1 MNITIP
7 TVTEL
12 RDQILADIE
21 TKTGQTAPLMPRAV
35 WRVLA
40 LALAG
45 PLHLLYRLGLWL
57 YAQIFTSTMD
67 DAALELRGLELGI
80 TRGAATRFVG
90 TAAVTG
96 TGRTIAVGTIWQKD
110 GVVYE
115 VTEALSFTTSG
126 TVKIQSLEYGDR
138 VSLDVSDVINLVSTL
153 EGLDS
158 TATISA
164 VTQAGEDQETLDAYR
179 ARIQFAEQNK
189 TQGAAKADYIA
200 RALEVTG
207 IAEAF
212 AHRPAAGFVNVYP
225 LTDDA
230 DPANR
235 IPGSSKLAEVE
246 AYINDEHWVPFSGAT
261 VSAVAFAD
269 VEFDV
274 DISDL
279 SPNTV
284 AVKTAVETAITAYM
298 YARRLKQY
306 EDDPNPKDIIS
317 QVELAKI
324 VYDAGAKVATV
335 DLKNSGGS
343 SITSYELT
351 AGELAVLGEVSWL

>member
-7 TVTEL
+7 TVQEL

-21 TKTGQTAPLMPRAV
+21 TKTGQTAPLLPKAV

-57 YAQIFTSTMD
+57 YRQIFTSTMD
-67 DAALELRGLELGI
+67 DGTLDLRGRELGI

-96 TGRTIAVGTIWQKD
+96 TGRTIAVGTLWQID
-110 GVVYE
+110 GKVYE
-115 VTEALSFTTSG
+115 VTEEKAFTTSG
-126 TVKIQSLEYGDR
+126 TIKIQSLEFGDD
-138 VSLDVSDVINLVSTL
+138 VSLDVNDVISLVSPL

-158 TATISA
+158 SATISA
-164 VTQAGEDQETLDAYR
+164 VTQAGEDQESTTDYR
-179 ARIQFAEQNK
+179 ARIEYAEQNK
-189 TQGAAKADYIA
+189 TQGAAKSDYVL

-207 IAEAF
+207 ISEAF
-212 AHRPAAGFVNVYP
+212 AHRPAAGFINVYP

-230 DPANR
+230 NPANR
-235 IPGSSKLAEVE
+235 IPGTSKLDEVTT
-246 AYINDEHWVPFSGAT
+246 YLNDEHWVPFSGAI
-261 VSAVAFAD
+261 VNAVAFT
-269 VEFDV
+269 ELTFDV
-274 DISDL
+274 DISNL
-279 SPNTV
+279 SPNTS
-284 AVKTAVETAITAYM
+284 AVKAAVESAIQDHL
-298 YARRLKQY
+298 YARRPKQY
-306 EDDPNPKDIIS
+306 EDDPDPKDTIS
-317 QVELAKI
+317 QVELSKI

-343 SITSYELT
+343 SITDYELS
-351 AGELAVLGEVSWL
+351 AGELAALGSLTWL